1 MISEND
7 IHIKVKDHSV
17 SGEVFTLK
25 RDSIYDYLITSP
37 QPSLEQLP
45 NYYKSED
52 YISHTNSKRNIFE
65 AVYHMVRKVSISKK
79 VNLINSQFT
88 EDKKI
93 LDIGCGTGD
102 FLHAVKKEDWNVVGI
117 EPNES
122 ARQIAISKV
131 GKDIYDTDHLMS
143 LPSDTFDIIT
153 LWHVLE
159 HLPKLE
165 EHIQLIKSLL
175 KENGT
180 LIVAVPNYNSFD
192 ANHYKQFWAAYDVP
206 RHLWHF
212 SRKAIQTL
220 FGTVQLNVE
229 KELPMKFDSYYVSLL
244 SEKYKSGFMNPFKA
258 FWIGLKSNLKANRT
272 KEYSSIIYIL
282 KNQ

>member
-1 MISEND
+1 MVSEND
-7 IHIKVKDHSV
+7 IHVKVKDHSV

-25 RDSIYDYLITSP
+25 KDPKFDYLITTP
-37 QPSLEQLP
+37 QPSLEELP

-65 AVYHMVRKVSISKK
+65 TVYHLVRRVSISKK
-79 VNLINSQFT
+79 VKLINNQNT
-88 EDKKI
+88 ETKTL

-102 FLHAVKKEDWNVVGI
+102 FLQAAKKQNWNVVGI
-117 EPNES
+117 EPNTS
-122 ARQIAISKV
+122 ARDIAKSKV
-131 GKDIYDTDHLMS
+131 GQEVYNTGHLLS
-143 LPSDTFDIIT
+143 LEPNTFDVIT

-159 HLPKLE
+159 HLPKLD

-175 KENGT
+175 KDNGT
-180 LIVAVPNYNSFD
+180 LVIAVPNYNSFD
-192 ANHYKQFWAAYDVP
+192 ACHYKNFWAAYDVP

-212 SRKAIQTL
+212 SRKSIQTL
-220 FGTVQLNVE
+220 FETVQLNVE
-229 KELPMKFDSYYVSLL
+229 NELPMKFDSYYVSLL
-244 SEKYKSGFMNPFKA
+244 SEKYKSGFMNPVKA
-258 FWIGLKSNLKANRT
+258 FWVGLKSNLKAKRS